1 MVTYPLI
8 KAVGFTGSERVGMVL
23 QRQINERAEPI
34 PFYGELG
41 SVNLQ
46 FILEDKLVNEATE
59 LAKRWLHN

>member
-1 MVTYPLI
+1 
-8 KAVGFTGSERVGMVL
+8 MVL

-46 FILEDKLVNEATE
+46 FILEDKLVTKQQNLQSAGCIINNGARTILHQSRE
-59 LAKRWLHN
+59 LGLCDE